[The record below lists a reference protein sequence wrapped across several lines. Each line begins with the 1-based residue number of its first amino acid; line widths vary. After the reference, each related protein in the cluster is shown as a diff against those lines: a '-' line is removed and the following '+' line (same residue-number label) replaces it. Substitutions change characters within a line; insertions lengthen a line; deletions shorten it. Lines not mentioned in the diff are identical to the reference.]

1 MSSASARSLAAS
13 YKLDLVKI
21 AEKAQPPVCKIINYG
36 KYKFEMAKKEKESKK
51 NQHVVDIKEIR
62 LSLNID
68 TNDFDTKVRNAER
81 FITHGDKVKVSVR
94 FRGRELG
101 HPEIGH
107 NLMTRFSESCSEF
120 ANVER
125 PSKLD
130 GRSMLMFLAPKPKS
144 KLKTPEVPVQ
154 SVQPSVKPE
163 TEPTRVDI

>member
-36 KYKFEMAKKEKESKK
+36 KYRFEMAKKEKESKK
-51 NQHVVDIKEIR
+51 NQHVVEIKEIR

-68 TNDFDTKVRNAER
+68 TNDFDVKVRSAER
-81 FITHGDKVKVSVR
+81 FITHGDKVKVSIR

-107 NLMTRFSESCSEF
+107 DLMTRFSGSCSAF
-120 ANVER
+120 ANIEK

-163 TEPTRVDI
+163 TEPTQVDI